1 MGISKVSVD
10 RDLSCI
16 LRSITGL
23 FRGFRVCF
31 VGVEFVVEFRAVK
44 VLVLSFMASSNSV
57 SSTHMEHYSN
67 RQKLGAIG
75 FSQRLDL
82 SK

>member
-1 MGISKVSVD
+1 MGISKASVD

-31 VGVEFVVEFRAVK
+31 VGVESVVEFRAVK
-44 VLVLSFMASSNSV
+44 VLVLSFMANPQIQSPAFIWSITRTDRDSELLV
-57 SSTHMEHYSN
+57 SAS
-67 RQKLGAIG
+67 AWI
-75 FSQRLDL
+75 
-82 SK
+82 